1 MKKVRYVNL
10 VWVLCA
16 FTSVSAQEGGHV
28 APECTEWYSPQLLKF
43 NLETNLVIRH
53 QMPSFCLMEKIC
65 LNGYHWKMER
75 KWMPNGR

>member
-1 MKKVRYVNL
+1 MKKVLMLISL
-10 VWVLCA
+10 VCA
-16 FTSVSAQEGGHV
+16 F
-28 APECTEWYSPQLLKF
+28 KF

-75 KWMPNGR
+75 KWMPNGK